1 MRPPDASGG
10 CSTTTETTI
19 TVTLKLNEQG
29 TAWCKVVRHNFDPPT
44 ILEILDADYS
54 NIFSKDTDDTILIQ
68 GYDRPINSDHSQ
80 ETPLVLA
87 TDYDVYCYATDDLCN
102 NCKVTNGMAYSDVLA
117 TERKTRTLDNTPPRM
132 KFVAA
137 ESISWHQIL
146 ITLQVDEGA
155 KVWCAAWTSS
165 DDPSGGWSNNGLQHE
180 TAIEGWG
187 APGNAGGAG
196 NTASFDCYENTPAKR
211 RCGEFW
217 VYDLDDIEDGDSNDD
232 VSSQAQYDAA
242 TWKYDQ
248 DVEIIVDGLTE
259 EIDYPRIY
267 CYAEDDEDQMTLGAV
282 YDELALGGAGDWYGA
297 PKSLPNKMIYHT
309 SASAGPQ
316 NTHTISQDAGGVGT
330 IQRLDESPPIFD
342 KLMIQDPTAFNDR
355 IIVTFTLNED
365 GTAYCRVTRS
375 DSGET
380 NLKINRILTAD
391 WSNVYTHAGGAAE
404 MITITSLENA
414 LYSDPIIESQEYDIY
429 CWAKDSAVDTA
440 GNARPNYQ
448 TQSYVEQLVSDPGM
462 VSNPAGGGT
471 TKKVR

>member
-1 MRPPDASGG
+1 
-10 CSTTTETTI
+10 
-19 TVTLKLNEQG
+19 VTLKLNEQG

-54 NIFSKDTDDTILIQ
+54 NTFAQNVDNTILIS
-68 GYDRPINSDHSQ
+68 GYDRPINSDHSY

-155 KVWCAAWTSS
+155 KVWCAAWKQS
-165 DDPSGGWSNNGLQHE
+165 DNVPGGQWTYPSGTEHE
-180 TAIEGWG
+180 TAIEQWG
-187 APGNAGGAG
+187 QPGNAGGY
-196 NTASFDCYENTPAKR
+196 DCYENTPAKR

-217 VYDLDDIEDGDSNDD
+217 VYDLDDIEDGDANDD
-232 VSSQAQYDAA
+232 VTNQAQYDAS

-259 EIDYPRIY
+259 EVEYPSIY
-267 CYAEDDEDQMTLGAV
+267 CYAEDDEDQTVGGLLGMV
-282 YDELALGGAGDWYGA
+282 YDENASPPAWYGTA
-297 PKSLPNKMIYHT
+297 KTDPNKMIYHPL
-309 SASAGPQ
+309 SSAGPQ
-316 NTHTISQDAGGVGT
+316 NVHTISQDTGGIGT
-330 IQRLDESPPIFD
+330 IETLDESPPIFD
-342 KLMIQDPTAFNDR
+342 ILMIQDPTAWNDR

-391 WSNVYTHAGGAAE
+391 WSNVYTHATSGGAQK
-404 MITITSLENA
+404 NHH
-414 LYSDPIIESQEYDIY
+414 D
-429 CWAKDSAVDTA
+429 DS
-440 GNARPNYQ
+440 P
-448 TQSYVEQLVSDPGM
+448 
-462 VSNPAGGGT
+462 
-471 TKKVR
+471 